1 MGDPDSF
8 DGWRISLARR
18 VFLTPVGP
26 LAVASLPFHI
36 GFHLTGHHWMHRSAL
51 GDMPRAC
58 KRSWTLTGMHC
69 QHWKTWE
76 DLRTFSPLREELLTQ
91 RKA

>member
-8 DGWRISLARR
+8 DGWRISLPRR

-26 LAVASLPFHI
+26 LAVASLPFTS
-36 GFHLTGHHWMHRSAL
+36 GFTSPDISGCTGVLWATCRERVNGL
-51 GDMPRAC
+51 GPFP
-58 KRSWTLTGMHC
+58 GMHC